1 MYEAANKPRDREEAR
16 QNTLRE
22 NGVQRE
28 RKQVTVP
35 EILEG
40 AERLNRKDGEVN
52 SFIIEVP
59 TEKICVDEA
68 TALGAV
74 AVGVDTNFCENDVVK
89 GELGVDQVDVNFLLE
104 IGGYVT
110 KETVN
115 DVAIG
120 VNPSDEQSTGIT

>member
-40 AERLNRKDGEVN
+40 VERLNRKDGEVN

-68 TALGAV
+68 TSLGAV